1 MGYYSVIKRTEG
13 RGEWGLTDNGYS
25 IFEGNQNILKLDR
38 VMVAQLCEC
47 AKKKKNHRIVYLNR
61 IKYVVYE
68 LYLNFFN
75 FFFNEEEY
83 MKIFSHKNC

>member
-47 AKKKKNHRIVYLNR
+47 AKKKKPT
-61 IKYVVYE
+61 E
-68 LYLNFFN
+68 LYILKELNML
-75 FFFNEEEY
+75 Y
-83 MKIFSHKNC
+83 MNYISIFSIFFPMRKNI

>member
-47 AKKKKNHRIVYLNR
+47 AKKKNPT
-61 IKYVVYE
+61 E
-68 LYLNFFN
+68 LYILKELNML
-75 FFFNEEEY
+75 Y
-83 MKIFSHKNC
+83 MNYISIFSIFFPMRKNI